1 MVQSKLQPIQLFVLI
16 VLFEIGS
23 SVVVGLGLDAKQDAW
38 LVILLSMIGGIGLF
52 SLYVYLYLQFPDLS
66 LTNFLEKIVGKVIGR
81 ILAIIYICLF
91 LYIAARILRT
101 FGELLLTTV
110 LYETPISVVMIV
122 MMLTICFG
130 CYLGFEVIA
139 RTAEIMFPW
148 FIFFGFL
155 FILFTFFSD
164 LPKLENLQPVL
175 EAGWKPVLKSAFPS
189 VLSFPFGETIV
200 FTIFFPLLN
209 KQKDGVIAG
218 YLALVFSGILLI
230 IVTTI
235 IISVIG
241 SYTATKSPFALMET
255 IGRIQIGE
263 VFQRLDPIGII
274 LLIIGGYFKITIFL
288 YAAVEGFSNLIRM
301 TSINKFM
308 IPLMAASIIA
318 MSILMAD
325 NSVEHREGAAIVP
338 YILYIPLFMVIP
350 FLLVVIVIIKKKITK
365 RKQKRHS
372 TQKSELLEPKN

>member
-1 MVQSKLQPIQLFVLI
+1 LVERKIQPIQLFVLI

-38 LVILLSMIGGIGLF
+38 LVILLAMIGGIGLF

-66 LTNFLEKIVGKVIGR
+66 FTNYLEKIVGKVIGR
-81 ILAIIYICLF
+81 FLAIIYICLF
-91 LYIAARILRT
+91 LYIAARILRS
-101 FGELLLTTV
+101 FGDLLLTTV
-110 LYETPISVVMIV
+110 LSETPISVVMILL
-122 MMLTICFG
+122 MLAICYG

-148 FIFFGFL
+148 FILFGFL
-155 FILFTFFSD
+155 FILFTIFSG

-200 FTIFFPLLN
+200 FTIFFPLLS

-241 SYTATKSPFALMET
+241 PYAALKSPFALMET
-255 IGRIQIGE
+255 VGRIKIGE

-274 LLIIGGYFKITIFL
+274 LLIIGGFFKITIFL
-288 YAAVEGFSNLIRM
+288 YGAVEGFSNLINKP
-301 TSINKFM
+301 SINKFT
-308 IPLMAASIIA
+308 IPLMAAAIIA
-318 MSILMAD
+318 LSIFMAD
-325 NSVEHREGAAIVP
+325 NSVEHKEEAKIVP
-338 YILYIPLFMVIP
+338 YIFYIPFFMVIP
-350 FLLVVIVIIKKKITK
+350 FLLVVIVMIKKKIRK
-365 RKQKRHS
+365 RRQQNAFDS
-372 TQKSELLEPKN
+372 KN